1 MVLFNGCA
9 CCASPCGA
17 LAWRLLQAS
26 SVEMS
31 VVGTDFERRAVC
43 SVKFQSIDQFG
54 NILKVCNKYQ
64 IEDEGSV
71 LDSFKG
77 SQYTGTFS
85 LSLASSRAVNFGGVF
100 NIYRTYAYYLRNSP
114 YACGSADGNGGY
126 PAFEVVAHITY
137 PIGQTV
143 SPGTVT
149 LVSIQVTILAYGNI
163 TTDRSSTSAPTP
175 TDCTNVPN
183 PCANNDPNPKSYST
197 PGYLLPYQQQFFC
210 NDTFQFSDVTGE
222 NPVNAINYLA
232 PANVNQTPFGSDT
245 RGFRYASWD
254 SQTGTGSAT
263 MTFSNLVVP

>member
-17 LAWRLLQAS
+17 LAWRLLQTS

-43 SVKFQSIDQFG
+43 SVKFQSTDQFG
-54 NILKVCNKYQ
+54 NILKICNKYE
-64 IEDEGSV
+64 IPNEGSV

-85 LSLASSRAVNFGGVF
+85 LSLSSAPAFVFGGVN
-100 NIYRTYAYYLRNSP
+100 NIYRYYTYYLRNSP
-114 YACGSADGNGGY
+114 YACGGVAANGDS
-126 PAFEVVAHITY
+126 PTFEVRAHITY

-143 SPGTVT
+143 SPGTVS
-149 LVSIQVTILAYGNI
+149 LVSIAVTIFAFGNV
-163 TTDRSSTSAPTP
+163 TTDRSSASAPAP
-175 TDCTNVPN
+175 TDCTSVPN
-183 PCANNDPNPKSYST
+183 PCANNDPNPKTFYT
-197 PGYLLPYQQQFFC
+197 PRYEVPYQQQFFC
-210 NDTFQFSDVTGE
+210 NDTFQFSNVTGQ
-222 NPVNAINYLA
+222 NTVDAVDYLA
-232 PANVNQTPFGSDT
+232 PANVNGTPFGSDT